1 MSVSA
6 CRRNHS
12 GMWRIW
18 NTVERFPA
26 SLEKKSIRHTVE
38 HGNPIH
44 LGSTFLETLPRN
56 LHIDPY
62 NLQSIYSIYK
72 NEKYTSFILQIHIS
86 INITFC
92 AVIMYLLMYVCLF
105 LIRHPKLLLC
115 DPSYSW
121 EFHCLH
127 TIILTTPL
135 LYDLS
140 LSSTESKEKPGC
152 TQFNNAGT
160 DENSYHYTFTK
171 TLTYPSYVPFMSK
184 FSFGFFL
191 RIFVIAVITSRR

>member
-18 NTVERFPA
+18 NTVECFPA

-72 NEKYTSFILQIHIS
+72 NEKYTSFILQICRF
-86 INITFC
+86 TFLYRFIPRSHN
-92 AVIMYLLMYVCLF
+92 VLTNVCLF
-105 LIRHPKLLLC
+105 IPDSPSQTLIVWSQLQLR
-115 DPSYSW
+115 
-121 EFHCLH
+121 
-127 TIILTTPL
+127 I
-135 LYDLS
+135 S
-140 LSSTESKEKPGC
+140 LSSHH
-152 TQFNNAGT
+152 NT
-160 DENSYHYTFTK
+160 DDTASVW
-171 TLTYPSYVPFMSK
+171 P
-184 FSFGFFL
+184 
-191 RIFVIAVITSRR
+191 VIVINGV